1 MPDFFDFSSLKILI
15 ETSNQFCTE
24 SPWVLCSFLF
34 ILGVCVGSFLNVVA
48 LRSLKE
54 ESVVWPGSY
63 CPRCN
68 HALSAL
74 DNIPVLSYVLLQGKC
89 RYCRQPISWQYP
101 LVELLTGVIYA
112 ALAYVFLV
120 HPIPVNNFDP
130 FHIASFT
137 GDNSKDLFF
146 AIQRG
151 IATHST
157 ATLNSTDLGFF
168 KFGLFAGCL
177 SFASTLIAVTITD
190 FREKLIPHEITY
202 PSMVVGIIFS
212 ALIRGDFVGSM
223 VGIGASYL
231 IFDFLAFYGLKLYMM
246 THKSELEEEAK
257 EELPES
263 TQNYEEDQL
272 HTEMILTLPE
282 AREEQIEV
290 MGGGDAVLSAV
301 MSAYLGWQGLVLAL
315 VIGFLAGTAMGM
327 SLLVVEMKRN
337 NLLRE
342 CGKKCLL
349 FSILGAVSMSALAYC
364 LPSSIDS
371 PISQSMMMLNFAAAG
386 AIGGTMIGMVA
397 VGTRVS
403 KPFPF
408 GPALALGGFVAMFL
422 IPYWLPF
429 Y

>member
-1 MPDFFDFSSLKILI
+1 MPGIFDPNFFNSLFEAL
-15 ETSNQFCTE
+15 NQFC
-24 SPWVLCSFLF
+24 SDAPIVVCSLLF
-34 ILGVCVGSFLNVVA
+34 ILGLCVGSFLNVVA

-63 CPRCN
+63 CPQCN

-74 DNIPVLSYVLLQGKC
+74 DNIPLISYLLLQGKC
-89 RYCRQPISWQYP
+89 RYCRNPISWQYP
-101 LVELLTGVIYA
+101 LVELLTGIIYA

-120 HPIPVNNFDP
+120 HQIHLIYFDP
-130 FHIASFT
+130 AQAPSFA
-137 GDNSKDLFF
+137 GDTSNDLFR
-146 AIQRG
+146 AIQHARLQPSSG
-151 IATHST
+151 TLDATY
-157 ATLNSTDLGFF
+157 LGFY
-168 KFGLFAGCL
+168 KYGLFAGCL
-177 SFASTLIAVTITD
+177 AFASTLIAVTITD

-202 PSMVVGIIFS
+202 PSMVLGIIFS
-212 ALIRGDFVGSM
+212 ALIRGDFIGSM
-223 VGIGASYL
+223 VGIGASYM

-246 THKSELEEEAK
+246 THKSEMEEEEK
-257 EELPES
+257 DELPES
-263 TQNYEEDQL
+263 TREYEDDQL
-272 HTEMILTLPE
+272 HTEIILTLPPAKDE
-282 AREEQIEV
+282 AIEV

-315 VIGFLAGTAMGM
+315 VVGFLAGTVMGM
-327 SLLVVEMKRN
+327 GLLILEMKRN

-342 CGKKCLL
+342 CGFKCLL
-349 FSILGAVSMSALAYC
+349 FSGLGAVSMSILTS
-364 LPSSIDS
+364 LLLT
-371 PISQSMMMLNFAAAG
+371 SMGGQVDLKTMLNFAVAG
-386 AIGGTMIGMVA
+386 AIGGAMIGTVV